1 MSPTK
6 VVIIVLVLIGLIF
19 VVFIA
24 RGALRDEPKPK
35 SDQSTA
41 AKTRPPDWTKT
52 IKGLF
57 KSFQPSL
64 ELRQSVYTTDVDEPI
79 KPDPKHPFRT
89 VKFFRSNPLS
99 GAAIITF
106 KPIGGTPLKDM
117 KDPQV
122 CNLPE
127 IKEQVEDPN
136 RCSIVAFKL
145 GGTLEFRCTG
155 NVPCRVTVEKD

>member
-6 VVIIVLVLIGLIF
+6 VVIIVLVLIGVIF
-19 VVFIA
+19 AVFIA
-24 RGALRDEPKPK
+24 RGALRDEPTPA

-41 AKTRPPDWTKT
+41 AKTRAPDWTKS

-57 KSFQPSL
+57 KSFQPAL
-64 ELRQSVYTTDVDEPI
+64 ELKQSVYTTDVDEPI

-89 VKFFRSNPLS
+89 AKFRRSLIS
-99 GAAIITF
+99 GPATVSF
-106 KPIGGTPLKDM
+106 KPIGGAPLKDM

-122 CNLPE
+122 CDLPQTE
-127 IKEQVEDPN
+127 DGVEDRD

-145 GGTLEFRCTG
+145 GGTLQFRCTK
-155 NVPCRVTVEKD
+155 NIPCRVTVEKE

>member
-6 VVIIVLVLIGLIF
+6 VVIIVLILIGLIF

-24 RGALRDEPKPK
+24 RGAFRDEKPA

-64 ELRQSVYTTDVDEPI
+64 ELKQSVYTTNVDETI

-89 VKFFRSNPLS
+89 AKFHRSLTS
-99 GAAIITF
+99 GPATITF
-106 KPIGGTPLKDM
+106 KPIGGSPLKDM

-122 CNLPE
+122 CDLPQTE
-127 IKEQVEDPN
+127 DGVEDRD